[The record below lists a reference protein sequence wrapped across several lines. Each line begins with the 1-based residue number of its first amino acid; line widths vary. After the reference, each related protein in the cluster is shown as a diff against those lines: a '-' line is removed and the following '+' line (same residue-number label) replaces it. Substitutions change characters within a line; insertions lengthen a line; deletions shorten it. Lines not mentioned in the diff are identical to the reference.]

1 MPRIEFEELQDAEP
15 VYIAST
21 LRLARRA
28 EECLTT
34 ADVEYAVKV
43 EEIGRSFLFGTVRMG
58 AAFYVT
64 STTAEYCRQQLTAVG
79 LGRGVVDL
87 AE

>member
-15 VYIAST
+15 VYLAST

-64 STTAEYCRQQLTAVG
+64 TQNAEYCRQRLTDVG

-87 AE
+87 TE